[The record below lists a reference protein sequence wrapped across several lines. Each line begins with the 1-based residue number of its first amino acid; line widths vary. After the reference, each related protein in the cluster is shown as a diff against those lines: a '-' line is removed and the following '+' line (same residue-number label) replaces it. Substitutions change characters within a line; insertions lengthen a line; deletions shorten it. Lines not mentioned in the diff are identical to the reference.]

1 MFYIA
6 LMVLLLSCQQDKAS
20 PSDTEDTGG
29 LSTDD
34 TGAIVGDTA
43 DEQVIWPGGYLIV
56 RVTTDPDDELAEEY
70 YDSIDGAIHLNVVYS
85 QAQPEGC
92 DWSSWVGVATV
103 LAGANWAGYFRVPV
117 GWACADGYF
126 YRTDPVEGSASY
138 IGTEYSGHTEPVFVD
153 LDEEETVTLTLACSQ
168 YDAGQPD

>member
-6 LMVLLLSCQQDKAS
+6 LMVVLLSCQQDKTS
-20 PSDTEDTGG
+20 PSDTEDTGS

-34 TGAIVGDTA
+34 TGAIVDDTA
-43 DEQVIWPGGYLIV
+43 DEQVIWPGGYLVV
-56 RVTTDPDDELAEEY
+56 RVTTDPDDALASEFYDDIELTT
-70 YDSIDGAIHLNVVYS
+70 HLSVFYFQS
-85 QAQPEGC
+85 QPYGC
-92 DWSSWVGVATV
+92 DWTSGMGVAAV

-117 GWACADGYF
+117 GWACAQAYF

-138 IGTEYSGHTEPVFVD
+138 IGTECSGTTEPVFVD